1 MISLAIRHARLAT
14 MEGAQAAPQEGPLAL
29 IEDGAVAVDGE
40 RIAYVGPDHDLAE
53 KIAAGELGRAP
64 RAVEIDAAGALVTP
78 GFVDPHTHLLF
89 AGDRSAEFAQRLGV
103 KLAADTSGLVSLVPE
118 EEGNELRAGELWPW
132 LWLGVILVWLA
143 EGFLANRTVA

>member
-89 AGDRSAEFAQRLGV
+89 AGDRAAEFAQRLSG
-103 KLAADTSGLVSLVPE
+103 TSYQDIAQP
-118 EEGNELRAGELWPW
+118 RW
-132 LWLGVILVWLA
+132 
-143 EGFLANRTVA
+143 R